1 MTNILRKQAATLWR
15 AGLYVLTVPKGK
27 GISQNPSSG
36 SQVSKGSTV
45 YVVISQSPGGG
56 SSVAAG
62 STVTICVSS
71 GSSEVSIPNVVG
83 KTESSATN
91 SLSNAGFSV
100 SVSYEY
106 SSSVSSGRVISQSS
120 TGTGKKGSTI
130 TITVSKGAEQTET
143 KTETTTK
150 APVSDDVTSGS
161 SAR

>member
-1 MTNILRKQAATLWR
+1 
-15 AGLYVLTVPKGK
+15 
-27 GISQNPSSG
+27 
-36 SQVSKGSTV
+36 
-45 YVVISQSPGGG
+45 QSPSGG
-56 SSVAAG
+56 SSVTAG

-83 KTESSATN
+83 KSETSAAN
-91 SLSNAGFSV
+91 SLINAGFSV
-100 SVSYEY
+100 SVNYEY

-150 APVSDDVTSGS
+150 ASVSDNVTSGS